1 MCSVRLVSATEQ
13 LRGEVL
19 LIATTLLVVKVRNIY
34 WNTIKMHK
42 AMETG
47 FSYQTA
53 FRNSAPCQKDVY

>member
-19 LIATTLLVVKVRNIY
+19 LIATTLLVVKVGNIY

-53 FRNSAPCQKDVY
+53 FRNSAPCQKDLY